1 MMMMMMIMM
10 TILLILNLT
19 YIGNSDW
26 QREFSPY
33 TKSCEVDR
41 IPDMCSIYC
50 IYQLQLKVCL
60 VSKLL
65 KRVAFSNFFKLR
77 EK

>member
-26 QREFSPY
+26 PREFSPY

-41 IPDMCSIYC
+41 ITRY
-50 IYQLQLKVCL
+50 LQHILHLSTPVQSL
-60 VSKLL
+60 PGFQ
-65 KRVAFSNFFKLR
+65 AP
-77 EK
+77 

>member
-1 MMMMMMIMM
+1 MIMMMMMMIMM

-41 IPDMCSIYC
+41 ITRY
-50 IYQLQLKVCL
+50 LQHILHLSTPVQSL
-60 VSKLL
+60 PGFQ
-65 KRVAFSNFFKLR
+65 AP
-77 EK
+77 

>member
-10 TILLILNLT
+10 TILFIVNLT

-26 QREFSPY
+26 PREFSPY

-41 IPDMCSIYC
+41 ITRY
-50 IYQLQLKVCL
+50 LQHILHL
-60 VSKLL
+60 STPAQSLPGFQ
-65 KRVAFSNFFKLR
+65 AP
-77 EK
+77 